1 MNVIDKNIE
10 TEIIVNKSR
19 FITNLFYVE
28 TEDEAKEKL
37 NIIKKKY
44 FDARHNCFAY
54 ILGLDGDKKKQS
66 DDGEPSGTAGI
77 PILMSLQNKNIT
89 NCIAITT
96 RYFGGVLL
104 GTGGLYKAY
113 SDSSEKS
120 IDSIN
125 LISVKQ
131 GFLIDMYIDYK
142 NFDLL
147 MKYLSDDK
155 GFIIEKKFEENI
167 YIKILIDEKY
177 FTNIKKDVFD
187 VYDLK
192 NDIIDKKNY
201 IVNEN
206 KIKFIN

>member
-1 MNVIDKNIE
+1 MFYFQINCKWIQIVDNMNVIDKNIE

-155 GFIIEKKFEENI
+155 GFIIEI
-167 YIKILIDEKY
+167 
-177 FTNIKKDVFD
+177 
-187 VYDLK
+187 
-192 NDIIDKKNY
+192 
-201 IVNEN
+201 
-206 KIKFIN
+206 IKFRISNISIINIFIIHSLKFSISFHNY

>member
-10 TEIIVNKSR
+10 TEIVVNKSR

-28 TEDEAKEKL
+28 NEDEVKDKL

-54 ILGLDGDKKKQS
+54 VLGVNGDKKKQS

-104 GTGGLYKAY
+104 GAAGLYKAY
-113 SDSSEKS
+113 SESSEKS
-120 IDSIN
+120 INSIN
-125 LISVKQ
+125 LINIKMGFKIQVSVN
-131 GFLIDMYIDYK
+131 YK
-142 NFDLL
+142 NYDLL
-147 MKYLSDDK
+147 VKFLSDEK
-155 GFIIEKKFEENI
+155 GFIIDKSFREDVYLE
-167 YIKILIDEKY
+167 ILIDEKY
-177 FTNIKKDVFD
+177 FSDMEKMFD
-187 VYDLK
+187 TYNLK
-192 NDIIDKKNY
+192 SEVIDKKNY